1 MARFTNYATLTY
13 SGGTTDSNT
22 VTGELLE
29 TLSMT
34 KTALP
39 ERYRPGDRVSFVVS
53 MVNSGNL
60 PLTNLTLTDQLGSYS
75 LGSATLYPLAYEENS
90 LRLFSNGV
98 AQTPPAVA
106 STAPLTITGITV
118 PAGGNVQLIYQ
129 STVTAFAPLG
139 TEATVTNQVTA
150 TGGISNPV
158 TASTTIGNASAVDLQ
173 VTKALSPTAVAE
185 NGQIT
190 YTFVI
195 ANRGSIPAGTADQ
208 AVLTDTFNPR
218 LTNLTVTYNTAAW
231 TAGVNY
237 SYDAATG
244 LFTTLPGQIT
254 VPAATYIQNTDGTWS
269 TTPGTATVTV
279 TGTI

>member
-118 PAGGNVQLIYQ
+118 PAGGDVQLIYQ
-129 STVTAFAPLG
+129 ATVTAFAPLG

-158 TASTTIGNASAVDLQ
+158 TASATIGNASAVDLQ

-254 VPAATYIQNTDGTWS
+254 VPAATYTQNTDGTWS

>member
-98 AQTPPAVA
+98 AQTPPTVA

-129 STVTAFAPLG
+129 ATVTAFAPLG

-158 TASTTIGNASAVDLQ
+158 TASATIGNASAVDLQ

-254 VPAATYIQNTDGTWS
+254 VPAATYTQNTDGTWS
-269 TTPGTATVTV
+269 TTPGTATVTI